1 MTVLREIEGQST
13 AASGPAGHRI
23 QVIQHGPCWCRAGS
37 GTVGSF
43 DFIRSR
49 GADLTADAFDRN
61 LLLVSDRVIAGT
73 ERSLVQAHRR
83 LPDPKLVVAVGHC
96 PATDAFWDELPGG
109 WVKAEEVIPVELHV
123 AECASGR
130 PEALLAAVLEWQSAE
145 VATTE
150 RDAGAAIGA
159 VTR

>member
-1 MTVLREIEGQST
+1 MTVLRQTERQST
-13 AASGPAGHRI
+13 EASGPGGHRI

-37 GTVGSF
+37 GAAGSF

-49 GADLTADAFDRN
+49 GADLAADAFDRN
-61 LLLVSDRVIAGT
+61 VLLVSDRVIAGS
-73 ERSLVQAHRR
+73 ERSLVLAHRR

-96 PATDAFWDELPGG
+96 PATEAFWAELPGG
-109 WVKAEEVIPVELHV
+109 WVKAEEVIPVDLHV

-145 VATTE
+145 VATT
-150 RDAGAAIGA
+150 DAGAQAAIAA